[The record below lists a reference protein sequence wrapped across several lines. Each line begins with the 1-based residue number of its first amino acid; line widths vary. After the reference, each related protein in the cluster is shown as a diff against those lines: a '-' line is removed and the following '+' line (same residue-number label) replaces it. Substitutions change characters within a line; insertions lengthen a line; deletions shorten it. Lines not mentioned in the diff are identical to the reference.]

1 MKNHV
6 LVFAT
11 SSLLLFAN
19 ACAPSSPQTPT
30 DSAPATP
37 VALTPETT
45 PQKPAPEVPQ
55 TETQPAPTPPQAT
68 PKTNA
73 PRPKPLTETTPIV
86 EPVVAEESSEK
97 VAKPDHAAWN
107 DLLKKYVSTDGK
119 VNYKGFKQDMP
130 ALEAYLNELTSHP
143 IQSDWSR
150 TEKMAY
156 WINAYNAF
164 TIKLILDNYPLKSI
178 IALDNGKTWDVK
190 RVQLGDKTYSLN
202 GIENDILRPQYKD
215 ARIHFAVNCA
225 AKSCPPLLNRAWTG
239 DNLSKYL
246 DQQAKAFI
254 NNSKYNKISA
264 DAVQISKIFEWYAA
278 DFGDIIAYLNK
289 YSNVKI
295 NPSATVTYI
304 EYDWALN
311 E

>member
-1 MKNHV
+1 MKNV
-6 LVFAT
+6 
-11 SSLLLFAN
+11 SLFAASAFLFIIM
-19 ACAPSSPQTPT
+19 ACAQSTPQSE
-30 DSAPATP
+30 SADTPATP
-37 VALTPETT
+37 AVLTHEISTEAATPDTPETAT
-45 PQKPAPEVPQ
+45 S
-55 TETQPAPTPPQAT
+55 PAPTPPQPA
-68 PKTNA
+68 PKVHA
-73 PRPKPLTETTPIV
+73 PQPKKAVAPAPESAPL
-86 EPVVAEESSEK
+86 VAEETPEDLS
-97 VAKPDHAAWN
+97 KPNHDAWN
-107 DLLKKYVSTDGK
+107 DLLKKHVSADGK

-130 ALEAYLNELTSHP
+130 ALESYLGDLTRNP
-143 IQSDWSR
+143 IQNDWSR
-150 TEKMAY
+150 PEKMAY

-178 IALDNGKTWDVK
+178 IALDNGKTWDIK
-190 RVQLGDKTYSLN
+190 RIQLGEKTYSLN

-295 NPSATVTYI
+295 NPAATITYL